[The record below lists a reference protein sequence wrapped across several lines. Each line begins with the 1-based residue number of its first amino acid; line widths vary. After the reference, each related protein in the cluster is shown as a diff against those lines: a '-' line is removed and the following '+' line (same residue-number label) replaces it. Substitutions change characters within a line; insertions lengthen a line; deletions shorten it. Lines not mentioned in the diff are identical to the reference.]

1 MPRDG
6 AAGAGAERAGDGVD
20 YPRRARER
28 RAVVDETRA
37 ETDVM
42 HTFVTSQVLL
52 VSEENTQ
59 RQAAVKMLEAASY
72 RGARGRAPR
81 RRPGDDDAMTTR

>member
-1 MPRDG
+1 
-6 AAGAGAERAGDGVD
+6 VD

-42 HTFVTSQVLL
+42 HAFVTSQVLL
-52 VSEENTQ
+52 VSEENAQ

-72 RGARGRAPR
+72 RGARGRATTR
-81 RRPGDDDAMTTR
+81 RRRDDDATTTR

>member
-1 MPRDG
+1 M
-6 AAGAGAERAGDGVD
+6 D

-37 ETDVM
+37 ETNVM
-42 HTFVTSQVLL
+42 YAFVTSQVLL
-52 VSEENTQ
+52 VSEENAQ

-72 RGARGRAPR
+72 RGARGRATTR
-81 RRPGDDDAMTTR
+81 RRRDDDDATTTR